1 MPFVLNGYNKSV
13 TYAQSVNCSGKV
25 SVNGYTVFS
34 LLELSQQGRGHT
46 EITQKFFYLSVIIF
60 FFDYK
65 FNTSHKQK
73 IAASN

>member
-1 MPFVLNGYNKSV
+1 MPFVLNGYYQSV
-13 TYAQSVNCSGKV
+13 TCAQSVNCSGKV

-34 LLELSQQGRGHT
+34 LLELSQQGGGHT
-46 EITQKFFYLSVIIF
+46 EVTQKFFYLSVIIF